1 MIFQPGGAPHTIR
14 RLPYR
19 TCVDQ
24 CGMGMRLLNFTKRG
38 KAETKIAT
46 VKFWSEKGFGFLTP
60 EDGSRSLRTYL

>member
-1 MIFQPGGAPHTIR
+1 
-14 RLPYR
+14 
-19 TCVDQ
+19 
-24 CGMGMRLLNFTKRG
+24 MGMRLLNFTKRG